1 MIDFISKR
9 KYYYLASGALL
20 IISIVAL
27 AIFGLNF
34 SIDFAG
40 GSEFIFNSQKDVA
53 KIEKVFK
60 TENIEIH
67 STAVTNDGITLR
79 TAEVDQATRER
90 LDKSLAKNA
99 DTKIEEFQSIGPVI
113 GNETQSKAIQ
123 AVILATIAIL
133 IYIAITF
140 RKVSRPV
147 ASWKYGTVA
156 VAALIH
162 DVLITIGAFA
172 IFGVLWNVEVD
183 PLFITAILTIMGFS
197 VHDTIV
203 TFDRVRENLKNNAK
217 NTPFPT
223 VVNNSIVETITRSV
237 NTSMTVLFVLVALL
251 LFGGESIRWFTVA
264 LIIGVSVGVYSSVFI
279 ASQLLVTWYEWDKKK
294 NQSKKQR

>member
-9 KYYYLASGALL
+9 KYYYIASGILL
-20 IISIVAL
+20 TISVGAL

-40 GSEFIFNSQKDVA
+40 GSEFVFSRTGDAA
-53 KIEKVFK
+53 KIEKVFIG
-60 TENIEIH
+60 ENIEVH
-67 STAVTNDGITLR
+67 STTVTQDGVTIR
-79 TAEVDQATRER
+79 TQEIDQATRET
-90 LDKSLAKNA
+90 LDTALAKDAN
-99 DTKIEEFQSIGPVI
+99 TKIEEFQAIGPVI
-113 GNETQSKAIQ
+113 GRETQSKAIQ

-140 RKVSRPV
+140 RHVSRPV

-162 DVLITIGAFA
+162 DVIITIGFFA
-172 IFGVLWNVEVD
+172 VFGVIWGVEVD

-203 TFDRVRENLKNNAK
+203 TFDRVRENLRNNAK

-223 VVNNSIVETITRSV
+223 VVNNSIVETITRSI
-237 NTSMTVLFVLVALL
+237 NTSMTVLFVLLALL

-264 LIIGVSVGVYSSVFI
+264 LIIGITVGVYSSVFI
-279 ASQLLVTWYEWDKKK
+279 ASQLLVTWYEWDKRKK
-294 NQSKKQR
+294 KSSK

>member
-9 KYYYLASGALL
+9 KYYYIASGILL
-20 IISIVAL
+20 TISIGAL

-40 GSEFIFNSQKDVA
+40 GSEFVFSRTSDAA
-53 KIEKVFK
+53 KIEKVFVG
-60 TENIEIH
+60 ENIEVH
-67 STAVTNDGITLR
+67 TTTVTNEGVTVR
-79 TAEVDQATRER
+79 TQEIDQATREK
-90 LDKSLAKNA
+90 LDASLAKDAN
-99 DTKIEEFQSIGPVI
+99 TKIEKFQAIGPVI
-113 GNETQSKAIQ
+113 GRETQSKAIQ

-140 RKVSRPV
+140 RHVSRPV

-172 IFGVLWNVEVD
+172 ILGVIWNVEID

-203 TFDRVRENLKNNAK
+203 TFDRVRENLRNNAK

-223 VVNNSIVETITRSV
+223 VVNNSIVETITRSI

-264 LIIGVSVGVYSSVFI
+264 LIIGITIGVYSSVFI
-279 ASQLLVTWYEWDKKK
+279 ASQLLVTWYEWDKR
-294 NQSKKQR
+294 KKQKSSK